1 MNGAPFAPSTLNKGG
16 FTIVE
21 TLIVLAVSGAL
32 FFSAILL
39 FAGQQRKV
47 EFNQAGQD
55 VLSVVNQTMSEIGSG
70 YYPNAGNVRCVA
82 TGTNITVT
90 PNNNGTEQGSNT
102 GCIFL
107 GKAIQFG
114 VRQTDPQNYIV
125 HTIAG
130 LQDND
135 DGSLATARPKAVNV
149 EGTPAVGQL
158 RGGLRAVSM
167 RYVLDGSRTDI
178 GAVAFVNGLGS
189 YSDNMLMS
197 GTQQL
202 ALVPVTNSG
211 SVPNTTSDGVVSAID
226 SRLRQADELIN
237 PNGGVEVCFAGSA
250 GQWALLTI
258 GSQGRTLSAK
268 LDIKSASCI

>member
-1 MNGAPFAPSTLNKGG
+1 MNGAPFAPSARSESG

-21 TLIVLAVSGAL
+21 TLIVLAVSGVL

-47 EFNQAGQD
+47 EFAQASQD
-55 VLSVVNQTMSEIGSG
+55 ILSVVNQTMTEVGSG
-70 YYPNAGNVRCVA
+70 YYPNAGNVRCTTA
-82 TGTNITVT
+82 GTAITVT
-90 PNNNGTEQGSNT
+90 PNNNGTPQGSNT

-114 VRQTDPQNYIV
+114 VQGTDPQDYIV

-135 DGSLATARPKAVNV
+135 DGSLATANPKAVDI
-149 EGTPAVGQL
+149 EGTRTSGQL
-158 RGGLRAVSM
+158 RGGLRAISM
-167 RYVLDGSRTDI
+167 RYIIDGVRTDI
-178 GAVAFVNGLGS
+178 GAVAFANGLGNF
-189 YSDNMLMS
+189 SDSRLMS

-202 ALVPVTNSG
+202 ALVPITNSG
-211 SVPNTTSDGVVSAID
+211 AVPNTASATVAGAID
-226 SRLRQADELIN
+226 TKLSQSDDLIN
-237 PNGGVEVCFAGSA
+237 PNGGVEVCFEGSA